1 MRNVLLASILCAFV
15 ATSTSPSP
23 AAEDKNS
30 FGGIY
35 PTLAQFNDE
44 SECGTGAVVPWAD
57 RLWTVSYGP
66 HLPNGSSDK
75 LYEIDSELNRVVR
88 PESVGG
94 TNANRMIHRESNQ
107 LFIGNH
113 AIDAQRNVRTI
124 PHKEMFGRQTAVA
137 RHLLDPENKVYFLTM
152 EEGLY
157 EVDVHTLQV
166 RELCKDGNLPRKEGE
181 DVLPGYHGKGGYT
194 SQGRIVY
201 ANNGEQSSQ
210 AQKDPTTE
218 SGCLAQWRGEEKG
231 WEIVRRNQFTE
242 VTTQGGI
249 YGAESENDVLWSL
262 GWDYRSVIL
271 AVLEKGEWSFFRLP
285 KASHCYDGAHGWN
298 TEWPRIREIDDP
310 QKFLATMHGQFWR
323 FPRDFSASNA
333 RGIRPRSTYL
343 KVVGDFAYWNGR
355 VVFGCDDSAKS
366 EFLNKTPFKNKIQ
379 GPGRSNSNLW
389 FVEPEKLDAF
399 GPSLGR
405 GALWLRDVV
414 EANVP
419 SDPYLFAGYDRRLAF
434 LSFDGTDAP
443 QEVEFVFETDSDG
456 AGNWQELRRVRVSKD
471 AGFAWV
477 EFPKDAQGE
486 WIRARV
492 DAPLKSATCFFQY
505 QNEDKRV
512 EASPI
517 FAGLAAPSDSAR
529 FLGARMWVRADND
542 RLAVVSEIVE
552 KGAVKEERYYE
563 LTEEG
568 RLERVPCRFEG
579 GEQGTISRVKGFVP
593 ATEPDPE
600 TLKIDELSVLLHYA
614 GRAFRL
620 PIGSE
625 DAARVR
631 SPLVCRLDREVCTE
645 RDLFHCAGTFY
656 ELPAENAG
664 GAPKIRPIATDGR
677 LIVDYASYRGML
689 VLSGVKS
696 EPSPNETRVVR
707 SEDGLC
713 ALWLGAVD
721 DLWSFGKPVGRGA
734 VWKETQVKAR
744 VPSDPMLTTGFDK
757 KTLELKN
764 DSDFEVEVTLEA
776 DATCND
782 DWREYKRVKLPAKG
796 SVALELPESFNA
808 YWTRVVADKDATLS
822 ATFVFR

>member
-1 MRNVLLASILCAFV
+1 MRNILLALLACALA
-15 ATSTSPSP
+15 ATSSAPSLADDAKP
-23 AAEDKNS
+23 S

-35 PTLAQFNDE
+35 PSLAWFNNE

-57 RLWTVSYGP
+57 RLWTVTYGP
-66 HLPNGSSDK
+66 HSPNGSSDK
-75 LYEIDSELNRVVR
+75 LYEIDAEFNRVVR

-113 AIDAQRNVRTI
+113 AIDAERNVRTI
-124 PHKEMFGRQTAVA
+124 PHSEMFGRQTAVA
-137 RHLLDPENKVYFLTM
+137 RHLFDPENKVYFLTM

-166 RELCKDGNLPRKEGE
+166 RELCKDGNLPRQEGE

-210 AQKDPTTE
+210 AMKDPTTP
-218 SGCLAQWRGEEKG
+218 SGCLAQWFGEDKG
-231 WEIVRRNQFTE
+231 WEVVRRNQFTE
-242 VTTQGGI
+242 VTTPGGI
-249 YGAESENDVLWSL
+249 YGADSENDVLWSL

-271 AVLEKGEWSFFRLP
+271 AVLDKGDWSYFRLP

-298 TEWPRIREIDDP
+298 TEWPRIREIDDA
-310 QKFLATMHGQFWR
+310 QNFLATMHGQFWR
-323 FPRDFSASNA
+323 FPRDFSAANA

-343 KVVGDFAYWNGR
+343 KVIGDFAYWNGR
-355 VVFGCDDSAKS
+355 VAFGCDDSAKS
-366 EFLNKTPFKNKIQ
+366 EFMNKTPFKNAIQ

-405 GALWLRDVV
+405 GALWLHDAVD
-414 EANVP
+414 AGAP
-419 SDPYLFAGYDRRLAF
+419 SDAYLFAGYDRRLAF
-434 LSFDGTDAP
+434 LSFDAADAP
-443 QEVEFVFETDSDG
+443 EEVEFLFEIDPDG
-456 AGNWQELRRVRVSKD
+456 AGNWRELQRARVPKNV
-471 AGFAWV
+471 GYAWI
-477 EFPKDAQGE
+477 EFPKETQGE
-486 WIRARV
+486 WIRVRA
-492 DAPLKSATCFFQY
+492 DAPLKNATCFFQY
-505 QNEDKRV
+505 QNEDRRDA
-512 EASPI
+512 ASAI
-517 FAGLAAPSDSAR
+517 FAGIAEPSDSAR
-529 FLGARMWVRADND
+529 FLGARLWVRGDND

-552 KGAVKEERYYE
+552 EGVVKEERYYE
-563 LTEEG
+563 LSEDAK
-568 RLERVPCRFEG
+568 LERVPCKFEG

-593 ATEPDPE
+593 AVEVDADVLT
-600 TLKIDELSVLLHYA
+600 IDELSVLFRY
-614 GRAFRL
+614 GERAFRL
-620 PIGSE
+620 PVGSE
-625 DAARVR
+625 EAARAN

-664 GAPKIRPIATDGR
+664 GAPKIRPITTDGR

-696 EPSPNETRVVR
+696 DPTPDETRIVR

-721 DLWSFGKPVGRGA
+721 ELWSFGKPRGTGA
-734 VWKETQVKAR
+734 VWKETPVER
-744 VPSDPMLTTGFDK
+744 GVPSDPMLTTGFDK
-757 KTLELKN
+757 KSLVLKN
-764 DSDFEVEVTLEA
+764 HSDVDVEIALEA

-782 DWREYKRVKLPAKG
+782 DWKEYKRVKTPANG
-796 SVALELPESFNA
+796 ETTLELPETFNA
-808 YWTRVVADKDATLS
+808 YWARVVADKDATLS
-822 ATFVFR
+822 ATFIFR